1 MATKTRKSLPNKNKD
16 RKSKTRKKKGIKITH
31 KFESGNCK
39 IINIYEKDQDNIIV
53 TLTKKHEPY
62 PVHLKR
68 KYENW
73 FYFKVSNCKNK
84 KIIYKFKDMKYY
96 QNNFN
101 GFNVCYSYDNKIWK
115 RTPTTTQK
123 NSFIWDFTSK
133 KNNIWFAYYV
143 PYTTK
148 RKNSLM
154 NGLKRKS
161 KVKYKVLGFTP
172 LRRKID
178 MLSIG
183 EGDKHIFFIARQ
195 HPGETVGSFMAE
207 GLLKEFFS
215 PKNKNKRN
223 KFMKRF
229 TINIVPMA
237 NPDGVFLGHWYTNH
251 AGCNLNRN
259 WQKIHCHE
267 NKMISE
273 NMGYEK
279 YGSLYIDLHG
289 DEGCDNH
296 FITQCSPENKIYQL
310 FNKTV
315 NKIGKNWQLHDHYA
329 KERKGKKNMFGI
341 WGTYDCKWLDGMT
354 IEACMKHPMY
364 NHSSLEQETLR
375 VGADICKTLFKLHN
389 EL

>member
-178 MLSIG
+178 MLSKSGIMN
-183 EGDKHIFFIARQ
+183 FVLF
-195 HPGETVGSFMAE
+195 
-207 GLLKEFFS
+207 
-215 PKNKNKRN
+215 
-223 KFMKRF
+223 
-229 TINIVPMA
+229 
-237 NPDGVFLGHWYTNH
+237 
-251 AGCNLNRN
+251 C
-259 WQKIHCHE
+259 QK
-267 NKMISE
+267 
-273 NMGYEK
+273 
-279 YGSLYIDLHG
+279 
-289 DEGCDNH
+289 
-296 FITQCSPENKIYQL
+296 Q
-310 FNKTV
+310 V
-315 NKIGKNWQLHDHYA
+315 A
-329 KERKGKKNMFGI
+329 
-341 WGTYDCKWLDGMT
+341 
-354 IEACMKHPMY
+354 
-364 NHSSLEQETLR
+364 
-375 VGADICKTLFKLHN
+375 
-389 EL
+389 